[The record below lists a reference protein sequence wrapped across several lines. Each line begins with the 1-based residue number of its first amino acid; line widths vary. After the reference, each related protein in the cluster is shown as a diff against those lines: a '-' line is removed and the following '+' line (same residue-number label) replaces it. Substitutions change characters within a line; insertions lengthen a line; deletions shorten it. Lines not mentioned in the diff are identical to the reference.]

1 MPPVPSLAQS
11 HVPAPRPVQPPVEPS
26 ASSSA
31 QSPGKPAGK
40 FAVCVVIP
48 VYNHEHAIG
57 SVVNALLAQGLPV
70 ILVDDGCSPVC
81 ARELER
87 LSGLPE
93 VTLLRHETN
102 RGKGAAV
109 ITGFRA
115 AASLGY
121 THVIQV
127 DADGQHTLSDA
138 SRFVEA
144 AREQPD
150 AVICGRPVFDESI
163 PKARYYGRY
172 LTHVMVW
179 LQTLSFDIIDSM
191 CGFRLYPLAA
201 TLDVVDH
208 QHIGA
213 RMDFDS
219 EILVRMHWRQMPM
232 RWLDTRVSYP
242 IDGVSH
248 FRMFLDNVRMTTLHI
263 RLTCGMLIRLPV
275 LLWRKLARRKLA
287 REARER
293 DANA

>member
-1 MPPVPSLAQS
+1 MSAAKLAS
-11 HVPAPRPVQPPVEPS
+11 
-26 ASSSA
+26 
-31 QSPGKPAGK
+31 K
-40 FAVCVVIP
+40 FAVCVIIP

-57 SVVNALLAQGLPV
+57 TVVAALRAQGLPV
-70 ILVDDGCSPVC
+70 LLVDDGCSPVC

-93 VTLLRHETN
+93 VTLLRHEKN

-109 ITGFRA
+109 ITGFREA
-115 AASLGY
+115 ARLGY
-121 THVIQV
+121 THAIQV
-127 DADGQHTLSDA
+127 DADGQHTLTDA
-138 SRFVEA
+138 RRFVEA
-144 AREQPD
+144 AREAPD
-150 AVICGRPVFDESI
+150 AVICGRPVFDSSI
-163 PKARYYGRY
+163 PKARFYGRY
-172 LTHVMVW
+172 LTHGMVW

-201 TLDVVDH
+201 TLDLVDH
-208 QHIGA
+208 QHIGE

-219 EILVRMHWRQMPM
+219 EILVRMYWRQIPM

-275 LLWRKLARRKLA
+275 LLWRKLARGKPSRQV
-287 REARER
+287 RER